1 MLLSNKISNS
11 KLIILACVTALL
23 PEYIIRSN
31 IDILYFFYNHFT
43 TYFGDLWY
51 CWSNYLN
58 HGFSYPREYPS
69 GIQLLFRLLFVIPG
83 ITNNLPLYM
92 RIISLILAIV
102 AIAIT
107 YLLIQLTPPNQ
118 RYKIWQYWILAPS
131 YLFFGL
137 LNLDFL
143 AIVTMVIAYY
153 YFIANKFSYA
163 SIALAL
169 GMTIKVFPV
178 FLLPMLF
185 FACARRDK
193 FKFVAVFCFA
203 LIIFNLPFILT
214 DYQAWSFPYLWQ
226 IQNNYARTMQDGSWM
241 WIIFTL
247 FNHFGVGNLAGKF
260 SLLLFICSYFYCAYK
275 YNHLP
280 LARKLLL
287 VIMLFILTDR
297 VYSPQY
303 NLYLLPFLVLVDY
316 KIDWKYFYLLELPN
330 FFQGFF
336 LFYTK
341 NHPYLL
347 QSIIFIKYFAIIM
360 LLRNN
365 LFTPVINN
373 KQQSVLD

>member
-1 MLLSNKISNS
+1 MLQTNKLTNI
-11 KLIILACVTALL
+11 KLIIIASILALI

-31 IDILYFFYNHFT
+31 INILYFFYNHFT

-51 CWSNYLN
+51 CWNNYLAN
-58 HGFSYPREYPS
+58 GFPYPREYPS
-69 GIQLLFRLLFVIPG
+69 GIQLLFRLLFIIPG
-83 ITNNLPLYM
+83 IKGSLPLYM
-92 RIISLILAIV
+92 LTISIILAI
-102 AIAIT
+102 IAIIIT
-107 YLLIQLTPPNQ
+107 SLLIKLSPVNL
-118 RYKIWQYWILAPS
+118 RYKIWLYWILAPS

-153 YFIANKFSYA
+153 YFLANKFVYS

-169 GMTIKVFPV
+169 GMIIKVFPV

-185 FACARRDK
+185 FACPRQHK
-193 FKFVAVFCFA
+193 LKLVATFFIAIV
-203 LIIFNLPFILT
+203 IFNFPFIYT

-226 IQNNYARTMQDGSWM
+226 IQQNYARTMQDGSWM
-241 WIIFTL
+241 WIIFKL

-260 SLLLFICSYFYCAYK
+260 SLLLFICGYFYCAYK

-336 LFYTK
+336 LFYIK
-341 NHPYLL
+341 DHSYLL

-365 LFTPVINN
+365 LLAPIIVN
-373 KQQSVLD
+373 KKELI